1 MSGMPLSSHL
11 VTVRI
16 EDPGTVSRLVYIR
29 DRWRERF
36 RVVIRF
42 SRLAGL
48 VRDDYIITANTALVE
63 KARAYSRSRMLCTAA
78 RLGVGDAL
86 EGEVR
91 RILTCVWDL
100 TDSPAMA
107 R

>member
-1 MSGMPLSSHL
+1 MHHS
-11 VTVRI
+11 RI
-16 EDPGTVSRLVYIR
+16 DPAKSACDWNCVPAAKLESEEAPGAWGV
-29 DRWRERF
+29 F

-42 SRLAGL
+42 SRHAGL

-63 KARAYSRSRMLCTAA
+63 KAWAYSRSRVLCTAA
-78 RLGVGDAL
+78 RLGIGDAL
-86 EGEVR
+86 EDEVR

-100 TDSPAMA
+100 TDSQAIA